1 MELPQGRRPKQSG
14 GWEVRHLSHF
24 GALRVDRQCW
34 RMMCGERGLPMRKFV
49 TSLGFAAIFTALGR
63 FLSAPLL
70 LAERA
75 DATTG
80 ILFAAG
86 LFTVAIAAVVRK

>member
-1 MELPQGRRPKQSG
+1 
-14 GWEVRHLSHF
+14 
-24 GALRVDRQCW
+24 
-34 RMMCGERGLPMRKFV
+34 MRKFV

-86 LFTVAIAAVVRK
+86 LFTVAIAAVVRKGAVERASSVFFYGAERTS